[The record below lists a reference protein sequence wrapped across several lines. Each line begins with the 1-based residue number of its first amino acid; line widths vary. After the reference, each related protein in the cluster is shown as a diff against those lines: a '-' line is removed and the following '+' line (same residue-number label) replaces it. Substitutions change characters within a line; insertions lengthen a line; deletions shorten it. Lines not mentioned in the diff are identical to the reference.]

1 MNVRRSTVS
10 TRQALSYLHDTR
22 RSRVTALRHD
32 LPPRL
37 PLPASSPELGLFESR
52 PLCVRVA
59 DRLSD
64 AIFAIFEA
72 LEMCEG
78 EQAALRD
85 AERLGAQIRVAY
97 DQVNGLMKTI
107 AD

>member
-1 MNVRRSTVS
+1 MNVRRATAS
-10 TRQALSYLHDTR
+10 TRQALAYLHDTR
-22 RSRVTALRHD
+22 RSRATALRQD

-37 PLPASSPELGLFESR
+37 RLPGSSPELGLFASL
-52 PLCVRVA
+52 PLGIRVA

-64 AIFAIFEA
+64 AMLAIFEA

-78 EQAALRD
+78 EQTAPSDAA
-85 AERLGAQIRVAY
+85 RLGAQIRITY